1 MIWLPWR
8 KKKKLGKGVE
18 VLMNALAEKETQI
31 KNLKERLKFM
41 QIELEKYKMK
51 ERAEKWNL

>member
-1 MIWLPWR
+1 MWLPWR
-8 KKKKLGKGVE
+8 KKKKLGKEVE

-41 QIELEKYKMK
+41 QIELEKYKIK
-51 ERAEKWNL
+51 ERTEKWNF